1 MRGEPKTESHD
12 RATHSSSKLSRG
24 AEAKQVTILKFSKSE
39 ETAFQHFGREMSREL
54 VCWRTHPIWPDM
66 CDRACSFSR
75 QHTDFLTR
83 LKFLYNTQRKGC
95 RIGGRVLLSQE
106 IASSTRFMTSSM
118 RAFQITILGGSS
130 MEAWA

>member
-1 MRGEPKTESHD
+1 
-12 RATHSSSKLSRG
+12 
-24 AEAKQVTILKFSKSE
+24 
-39 ETAFQHFGREMSREL
+39 
-54 VCWRTHPIWPDM
+54 M